1 MIEIGERHVGHAT
14 DGSRTA
20 QANRRHSTV
29 VAMQGY
35 DRTTYGEAFADV
47 YDDWY
52 ADVSDVDATTRTLT
66 ELALVGAADPGSAR
80 VLELGVGTGRL
91 ALPLATDDRLRV
103 VGIDASAAML
113 AVLHDLDAE
122 RRVGTVVGDMVD
134 DLPDGPFDLVFV
146 AYNTLFNLTADG
158 EQARCFAAVAER
170 LAPDG
175 RFVVEAFVPDEP
187 AADGD
192 VVGVRSMTADRVVL
206 SIVRQRA
213 AEQVAEGQ
221 FVEFTEAGGVR
232 LRPWSIR
239 YATPP
244 QLDAYAAAAGLAVE
258 ARWADMDRSPYG
270 PDHDRHVTVYRRRR
284 DDLAGHVG
292 DAPEDT

>member
-1 MIEIGERHVGHAT
+1 
-14 DGSRTA
+14 
-20 QANRRHSTV
+20 
-29 VAMQGY
+29 MQGY

-66 ELALVGAADPGSAR
+66 ELALDGAAVPAR
-80 VLELGVGTGRL
+80 ASVLELGIGTGRL

-103 VGIDASAAML
+103 VGIDSSEAML
-113 AVLHDLDAE
+113 AVLHRADAE
-122 RRVGTVVGDMVD
+122 RRIETVLGDMVD
-134 DLPDGPFDLVFV
+134 DLPAGPFELAFV
-146 AYNTLFNLTADG
+146 AYNTLFNLTDDA

-170 LAPDG
+170 LTPGG

-192 VVGVRSMTADRVVL
+192 VVGVRSMAADRVVL
-206 SIVRQRA
+206 SISRQRA
-213 AEQVAEGQ
+213 HDQVAEGH

-239 YATPP
+239 YATPQ
-244 QLDAYAAAAGLAVE
+244 QLDRYATDAGLVLE
-258 ARWADMDRSPYG
+258 ARWADMSRTPHGS
-270 PDHDRHVTVYRRRR
+270 DHDRHVTVYRRGG
-284 DDLAGHVG
+284 DDLADRVG
-292 DAPEDT
+292 DAPEDS